1 MEINRKHTMYDSTIL
16 DADPDAVWSVV
27 RDPMQVVK
35 IVSGPAVKNVGWAE
49 GGSADRVPARYDFTL
64 VFNEGLVQQEVA
76 GRNEVDRCSTYR
88 AVAPTMGIDSYA
100 ATIRV
105 RPITNEPGRSFFGWS
120 RELVIAD
127 DADPDVVEAI
137 ITMMAKQTDS
147 VRDHFAALEK

>member
-1 MEINRKHTMYDSTIL
+1 MEIKRKHTMYHSTVV
-16 DADPDAVWSVV
+16 DADPDVVWSVV
-27 RDPMQVVK
+27 RDPMQVVR
-35 IVSGPAVKNVGWAE
+35 IVSGPAVKDVGWAE

-76 GRNEVDRCSTYR
+76 GRNEVDRSSTYR

-105 RPITNEPGRSFFGWS
+105 RPITNEPGRSFFDWS

-127 DADPDVVEAI
+127 DAEPDVVEAI
-137 ITMMAKQTDS
+137 VAMMAKQTDS
-147 VRDHFAALEK
+147 VRDHFAAPRK